1 MFWRYNCNV
10 FFETI
15 IKIMKNFILS
25 IFAALALLSCKSKTV
40 VQTNVLVEKPVVNS
54 NKAFFDKILKKD
66 DFESIKISSKI
77 DAETGQFVPTLDA
90 TFYIE
95 NNQKVWINLQALFI
109 NMARGIATPSG
120 IKGYEKVNKTYIDSD
135 FSYINNLLKV
145 NFIDYNSLQNLLLG
159 KTFVPVNENDYSLTP
174 NEQGFVLNSIK
185 NQIFETNGKKS
196 EYKIS
201 LDYDKELDLKKV
213 FLQDLTSKNTLE
225 INYENFENIGSQK
238 LPKNVKIIIKGQKT
252 NQIFIENTKFDFLKM
267 ETPFSIP
274 ANYTKTIIK

>member
-1 MFWRYNCNV
+1 
-10 FFETI
+10 
-15 IKIMKNFILS
+15 MKNFILS

-40 VQTNVLVEKPVVNS
+40 VQTNAPVEKPVVNS

-145 NFIDYNSLQNLLLG
+145 NFIDYNSLQ
-159 KTFVPVNENDYSLTP
+159 
-174 NEQGFVLNSIK
+174 
-185 NQIFETNGKKS
+185 
-196 EYKIS
+196 
-201 LDYDKELDLKKV
+201 
-213 FLQDLTSKNTLE
+213 
-225 INYENFENIGSQK
+225 IGRAH
-238 LPKNVKIIIKGQKT
+238 V
-252 NQIFIENTKFDFLKM
+252 
-267 ETPFSIP
+267 
-274 ANYTKTIIK
+274 

>member
-1 MFWRYNCNV
+1 MF
-10 FFETI
+10 FLETI

-40 VQTNVLVEKPVVNS
+40 VQTNAPVVKPVVNS

-174 NEQGFVLNSIK
+174 NEKGFVLNSIK

-213 FLQDLTSKNTLE
+213 FLEDLTSKNTLE
-225 INYENFENIGSQK
+225 INYDNFENIGSQK

-252 NQIFIENTKFDFLKM
+252 DQIFIENTKFEFLKM

>member
-1 MFWRYNCNV
+1 MF
-10 FFETI
+10 FLETN

-40 VQTNVLVEKPVVNS
+40 VQTNVPVEKPVVNS

-90 TFYIE
+90 IFYIE

-213 FLQDLTSKNTLE
+213 FLEDLTSKNTLE
-225 INYENFENIGSQK
+225 INYDNFENIGSQK

-252 NQIFIENTKFDFLKM
+252 DQIFIENTKFDFLKM

>member
-1 MFWRYNCNV
+1 
-10 FFETI
+10 
-15 IKIMKNFILS
+15 MKNFILS
-25 IFAALALLSCKSKTV
+25 IFAALTLCSCKSRTV
-40 VQTNVLVEKPVVNS
+40 VQPNTPVEKPIVNS
-54 NKAFFDKILKKD
+54 NKAFFDKISQKD
-66 DFESIKISSKI
+66 DFESLKISSKI
-77 DAETGQFVPTLDA
+77 NAETGQFIPTLDA

-95 NNQKVWINLQALFI
+95 NKQKVWVNLQALFI
-109 NMARGIATPSG
+109 TMARGIATPSG
-120 IKGYEKVNKTYIDSD
+120 IKGYEKLNKTYIDSD
-135 FSYINNLLKV
+135 FSYLNNLLKV

-159 KTFVPVNENDYSLTP
+159 KTFIPINENDYSLTT

-213 FLQDLTSKNTLE
+213 FLEDLASKNTLE

-252 NQIFIENTKFDFLKM
+252 QQIFIENTKFDFLKM

>member
-1 MFWRYNCNV
+1 MF
-10 FFETI
+10 FLETI

-40 VQTNVLVEKPVVNS
+40 VQTNAPVVKPVVNS

-213 FLQDLTSKNTLE
+213 FLEDLTSKNTLE

-252 NQIFIENTKFDFLKM
+252 DQIFIENTKFDFLKM

>member
-1 MFWRYNCNV
+1 MF
-10 FFETI
+10 FLEII

-40 VQTNVLVEKPVVNS
+40 VQTNAPVEKPVVNS

-213 FLQDLTSKNTLE
+213 FLEDLTSKNILE

-252 NQIFIENTKFDFLKM
+252 DQIFIENTKFDFLKM